1 VVDDSGPDA
10 ATCSKSPRRAE
21 LSAGELVRVLE
32 HNRRALADM
41 FASAL
46 DRCRAGSKRSRARGP
61 LGSISAAAVLPHG
74 DYLCEHFRSGDAA
87 YKQLFIEKIKSLYD
101 ADLDDE
107 ASHDRSSGPRRLQA
121 HWRVGEPD
129 QSVRPAGNSRRL
141 VAPMFEGR
149 RTRPARPSLPR
160 TDSTRRKSDG
170 SSRSARCRQPTPSG
184 CKRRGS

>member
-1 VVDDSGPDA
+1 MSSCACWNTTAAHWRTCSRPRLIDA
-10 ATCSKSPRRAE
+10 ALGAIDRGRRPRWDHFLQQQFFRT
-21 LSAGELVRVLE
+21 GTIC
-32 HNRRALADM
+32 
-41 FASAL
+41 ASTS
-46 DRCRAGSKRSRARGP
+46 DR
-61 LGSISAAAVLPHG
+61 
-74 DYLCEHFRSGDAA
+74 DAT
-87 YKQLFIEKIKSLYD
+87 YKQLSIGEKIKSLYD

>member
-1 VVDDSGPDA
+1 
-10 ATCSKSPRRAE
+10 
-21 LSAGELVRVLE
+21 VRVLE

-107 ASHDRSSGPRRLQA
+107 ASHDCPSGPRRLQA
-121 HWRVGEPD
+121 QRRVGEPD
-129 QSVRPAGNSRRL
+129 QSVQPAGHSHQ
-141 VAPMFEGR
+141 
-149 RTRPARPSLPR
+149 LPR
-160 TDSTRRKSDG
+160 GIAPVAAARDPHRATRDRFGEMGRTCVAMERADELEMMLAFVSAAECSAMG
-170 SSRSARCRQPTPSG
+170 SSAAF
-184 CKRRGS
+184 